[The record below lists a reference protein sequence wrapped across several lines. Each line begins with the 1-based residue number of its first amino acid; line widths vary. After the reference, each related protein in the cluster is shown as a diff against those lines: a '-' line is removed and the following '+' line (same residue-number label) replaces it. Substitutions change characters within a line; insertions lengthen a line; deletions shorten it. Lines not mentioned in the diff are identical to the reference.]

1 MTSRKHRP
9 SKNAN
14 MSPRR
19 SSKMLRI
26 FKVSDMYLVT
36 FLHLPCLVRM
46 DVLNHSV
53 AKVLNLY
60 YFLGNREL
68 AAILTPA
75 VRKPIP
81 DFKVRS
87 MHEEMKVGF
96 C

>member
-1 MTSRKHRP
+1 
-9 SKNAN
+9 
-14 MSPRR
+14 
-19 SSKMLRI
+19 
-26 FKVSDMYLVT
+26 
-36 FLHLPCLVRM
+36 M
-46 DVLNHSV
+46 DVLNHSI